1 MAETFDDIAIL
12 GYACRLPS
20 SANASAFWEVLAEGR
35 CVVSEVSGDRWA
47 RERFGHPDRSAPGKT
62 YTWAA
67 GQIDDVWG
75 FDPGFFGI
83 SPREAVQIDPQQR
96 LLLQVTWEAL
106 EHAGLPPSKLAGS
119 RTGVYVG
126 ASSLDY
132 GNQFLF
138 DPAAADVQLM
148 TGNTLSIVSNRISYV
163 LDLRGPSFTVDT
175 ACSSSLVALHEAL
188 EAIRTGRIDT
198 AVVGGVN
205 LLLSPLPFVGFA
217 RASMLS
223 PSGLCRA
230 FDADGDGYVR
240 SEGAAVLVLRSANAA
255 RANGDSIR
263 GLIVGSGINA
273 DGRTVGLSLPSS
285 ESQADLLEEV
295 YSRFEIAPDSVAFIE
310 AHGTGTRV
318 GDPAEAMALG
328 EKIGKRRKSPLL
340 LGSVKTN
347 VGHLEPA
354 SGLVG
359 LLKAQLALENDLLP
373 PSLHFNT
380 PNPDIPFAALNL
392 EVVTHARPLPR
403 GSSPRYAGV
412 NSFGFGGANAHVV
425 LRDADPV
432 PAGRSPVADA
442 AAPLVVSAQTREAL
456 AELAKRYRDRIEAAD
471 ETQAARIVNAAA
483 YTRDRLEHRAVF
495 LGRTKAERLAAI
507 DGYLGGTAHPA
518 VADGRAIA
526 RGSQVAF
533 LFSGNGAQWP
543 GMGRSAYQADRDFR
557 LAFDRIDRVFM
568 GIAGWSLLTA
578 LFSPELDAE
587 IERTE
592 IAQPLLFAI
601 QVALAE
607 ALARRGVTPAA
618 VAGHSV
624 GEVAAAC
631 VSGALTLDQGVRV
644 IHARSTH
651 QEVTRH
657 LGGMAALL
665 MPAEQAAAAIA
676 DPRFAGIEIAAI
688 NSPRSITISG
698 PSELLDVFAK
708 HARKQRWALKRLD
721 LDYPFHCALVEPIR
735 DPLVGALSGLAP
747 RAGRVPFIS
756 TVSGA
761 ETPGMGLDAD
771 YWWQNVRRPVR
782 FEAGVRT
789 LAGMGY
795 RLFLEIGPRPV
806 LTGYVND
813 ILRTMDVAANVLSS
827 LDRGDDKPDVVGLI
841 AASVLAAGGS
851 VDEAAMFGPRVVPS
865 SDLPTYPWQNKPYR
879 IDATSEAIGAISGRP
894 HSLLGARLRRESV
907 EWFNHIDSAL
917 VPWLADHKVEDSV
930 VLPAAG
936 FAEMALSAARSWL
949 GVPAVELADF
959 DVVAPLIVEADAARE
974 TMVRISP
981 DDHVIEIV
989 SRSRLTTDDWTI
1001 HARGA
1006 ITRSP
1011 GLPDVTAPVPAEG
1024 GRRVTADRLYKLTER
1039 FGLRYGPVFRR
1050 AHAVVIESDN
1060 VATVELAPPDP
1071 ATANAGFALDPTLL
1085 DACFHGLF
1093 ALLDGREGLDG
1104 RDGST
1109 VLPVRF
1115 GSLRIAAAGKT
1126 PTSAR
1131 LVVTRASVR
1140 SVTARIEMF
1149 DAGGALVAV
1158 LDGARFQRV
1167 KLTTA
1172 DRPDDLAYRVLPKR
1186 LVSRDGVDPFAT
1198 VWPAGP
1204 EVALRTLGLITDE
1217 APELEEGALLVEAA
1231 ARSAAVEA
1239 LRPLLA
1245 GGEPVTLD
1253 AMVQSGRL
1261 AEDARSLAAGLLI
1274 ALEEYGI
1281 VGETDAGW
1289 AIEDDTDLPD
1299 VSHIVRTLIAE
1310 HPDRIAEATLAA
1322 RLPLVLAERLA
1333 GGLVESADDVFSS
1346 GTLDHLATASP
1357 MARPLGDAI
1366 GALAATIASAW
1377 PEGAPLRMLAA
1388 GAHDVDLL
1396 RRLIALV
1403 DPAYMS
1409 VTVTDPSGSVLER
1422 ARLRL
1427 GDGTG
1432 ARFAPIAD
1440 IGTETNAYDLVLSA
1454 GRLTHFAPE
1463 GLSAL
1468 ARAAAPGGRLVA
1480 IELSPTIV
1488 LDAICGVGA
1497 DWWRTGLSADQGIG
1511 RNATADE
1518 WKTTLADAGF
1528 AAVTA
1533 LPLAS
1538 DLTDALVLCA
1548 DCTAASVEAP
1558 AAETLGRVVVIAD
1571 AEGPGRSLAD
1581 AVATAMR
1588 SRGRTVTLAV
1598 VDGAVEAGE
1607 IDVVAL
1613 DLARSTEAGVLEEL
1627 MRGEG
1632 RCDLVFALGAAD
1644 DRVPLATITRRLDRL
1659 GTLLVKIAEAR
1670 PRLWVLAPGAA
1681 QSIAG
1686 GPGHRPSQAAAWGFG
1701 RVALNEFP
1709 DVELRLIDPA
1719 PTLQPGE
1726 MAVRIASEI
1735 ADPIAEREIVLDA
1748 NRRTGLRIER
1758 GGVIAD
1764 AGEETGGAEP
1774 AFVLETTRVGIDG
1787 LAWVRR
1793 ARRVPG
1799 PGEIEFA
1806 VDAAGLNFRDVMWS
1820 LGLLPEEAL
1829 EDGFAGPTIGME
1841 CSGTIVRIGPGVTR
1855 CAVGDRIIAFA
1866 PACFATHVTV
1876 AERAVAP
1883 MPSSV
1888 APEAAATIPVAFLT
1902 AYYSLVE
1909 LARIDEGETVLIH
1922 GGAGGVGLAALQI
1935 AKWRG
1940 ATVIATA
1947 GSPEKRALLL
1957 ALGADHV
1964 LNSRGLEFADE
1975 VMAITGGVGVDA
1987 VLNSLAGE
1995 AMERS
2000 LGVVKPFGR
2009 FLELGKRDYY
2019 GNTRIALRPFR
2030 RNVSYFGIDADQ
2042 LLMNKPALANRMF
2055 ADLVRLFEDGT
2066 LTPLPYRR
2074 FEADAVGEA
2083 FRLMQQSGHVGKIV
2097 VVPPPVGAIRAEKPA
2112 GVQIRPDR
2120 TYLVAGGVGGFG
2132 LEAARWLAARGARS
2146 LVLASRSGKLDPA
2159 ATERVE
2165 ALRASGCS
2173 VRVAACDLVDA
2184 AAVDRLVASLAAAP
2198 APLGGVLHTAMVLD
2212 DALIQNLD
2220 ADRIGSV
2227 LAPKITGADNL
2238 DAATADL
2245 PLDFFVM
2252 FSSATTLVGNPGQAN
2267 YVAANAYLEA
2277 LARRRRAAGRPAL
2290 AVAWGAIADAG
2301 YLARNQEVSALLS
2314 RKLGR
2319 HALTAEEALD
2329 GLGRLL
2335 ALDPADPALAMV
2347 GYGRIDWAA
2356 ARKDLALLATPLA
2369 ERIAVG
2375 GGDAETGS
2383 ASVDLKALVEGM
2395 DADRAI
2401 ETVSRLLAGEIAR
2414 ILRLPADEIDRHR
2427 PLAAIGMDSLMALEL
2442 RMAAEQRMG
2451 IDIPLMSLANGATL
2465 TDISR
2470 RILARIGG
2478 EDFDSNLGEDAE
2490 SLAKSHVGDG
2500 DAESPDAAAIA
2511 SAVEEHSRKI
2521 RKIIG

>member
-106 EHAGLPPSKLAGS
+106 EHAGLPPSKLAGT
-119 RTGVYVG
+119 RAGVYVG

-175 ACSSSLVALHEAL
+175 ACSSSLVALHEAF

-198 AVVGGVN
+198 AIVAGVN
-205 LLLSPLPFVGFA
+205 LLLSPLPFVGFS

-223 PSGLCRA
+223 PTGLCRA

-240 SEGAAVLVLRSANAA
+240 SEGAAVVVLRSAAA
-255 RANGDSIR
+255 AKANGDVIR

-285 ESQADLLEEV
+285 ESQADLLAEV
-295 YSRFEIAPDSVAFIE
+295 YERFAIDPDAVAFIE

-328 EKIGKRRKSPLL
+328 RIIGQRRKAPLPV
-340 LGSVKTN
+340 GSVKTN

-373 PSLHFNT
+373 PSLHFHT
-380 PNPDIPFAALNL
+380 PNPDIPFGELNL
-392 EVVTHARPLPR
+392 EVVTQARPLPR
-403 GSSPRYAGV
+403 GASPRYAGV

-425 LRDADPV
+425 LRDADPTV
-432 PAGRSPVADA
+432 QGRSPVADA
-442 AAPLVVSAQTREAL
+442 AAPLVVSAQTKEAL
-456 AELAKRYRDRIEAAD
+456 AELARRYRGRIDESDEAQ
-471 ETQAARIVNAAA
+471 TARIVNAAA

-495 LGRTKAERLAAI
+495 LGRNKAERLAAI
-507 DGYLGGTAHPA
+507 DGYLAGTANHA
-518 VADGRAIA
+518 FADGRAIA
-526 RGSQVAF
+526 RGSEVAF
-533 LFSGNGAQWP
+533 IFSGNGAQWP

-631 VSGALTLDQGVRV
+631 VCGALSIDQAVRV

-735 DPLVGALSGLAP
+735 DPLVGALAGLTP

-756 TVSGA
+756 AVTGV
-761 ETPGMGLDAD
+761 ETPGIALDAD

-782 FEAGVRT
+782 FEPAVRT

-795 RLFLEIGPRPV
+795 RTFLEIGPRPV

-813 ILRTMDVAANVLSS
+813 TLRTMDVAANVLSS
-827 LDRGDDKPDVVGLI
+827 LDKGDDKPDVVGAV
-841 AASVLAAGGS
+841 AASVLAAGGA
-851 VDEAAMFGPRVVPS
+851 VDDAAMFGPRVAPS
-865 SDLPTYPWQNKPYR
+865 PDLPTYPWQNKPYR
-879 IDATSEAIGAISGRP
+879 IEATAEAIAAIGGRAHP
-894 HSLLGARLRRESV
+894 LLGARLRRESA
-907 EWFNHIDSAL
+907 EWFNHVDSAL
-917 VPWLADHKVEDSV
+917 VPWLADHRVEESV

-936 FAEMALSAARSWL
+936 FAEMALSAARAWL

-959 DVVAPLIVEADAARE
+959 DIIAPLIVEADAARE

-1011 GLPDVTAPVPAEG
+1011 GLPETPAPSPADG
-1024 GRRVTADRLYKLTER
+1024 VRRVTADRLYKLTER

-1050 AHAVVIESDN
+1050 AHAVDIESDS

-1071 ATANAGFALDPTLL
+1071 ATATAGFALDPTLL

-1115 GSLRIAAAGKT
+1115 GSLRVAAAGRT
-1126 PTSAR
+1126 PTLAR
-1131 LVVTRASVR
+1131 LIVTRASVR
-1140 SVTARIEMF
+1140 SVTARIELF
-1149 DAGGALVAV
+1149 DAGGAVVAV

-1167 KLTTA
+1167 KLTTG
-1172 DRPDDLAYRVLPKR
+1172 DRPDDLAYRILPKR
-1186 LVSRDGVDPFAT
+1186 LPSRDGVDPFAS
-1198 VWPAGP
+1198 VWSDGA
-1204 EVALRTLGLITDE
+1204 EAALRELGLVTDDE
-1217 APELEEGALLVEAA
+1217 PDLEEGALLVEAA
-1231 ARSAAVEA
+1231 VRSAALEA
-1239 LRPLLA
+1239 LRPLLDPA
-1245 GGEPVTLD
+1245 GPVTLEALVD
-1253 AMVQSGRL
+1253 AGKL
-1261 AEDARSLAAGLLI
+1261 AADARSLAAGLLI

-1281 VGETDAGW
+1281 VAEVEDGW
-1289 AIEDDTDLPD
+1289 RIEDDSELPA

-1322 RLPLVLAERLA
+1322 RLPTVLAERLA
-1333 GGLVESADDVFSS
+1333 GGLVGSADAVFSA

-1357 MARPLGDAI
+1357 MARPLSGAI
-1366 GALAATIASAW
+1366 YRVAAAIAEAW
-1377 PEGAPLRMLAA
+1377 PDGPPLRILAA

-1396 RRLIALV
+1396 RRLAALV
-1403 DPAYMS
+1403 DPSFMS
-1409 VTVTDPSGSVLER
+1409 VTVTDPNNSLLER

-1427 GDGTG
+1427 GDAAVSRFVPVAEIG
-1432 ARFAPIAD
+1432 A
-1440 IGTETNAYDLVLSA
+1440 ETNAYDLVLSA
-1454 GRLTHFAPE
+1454 GRLTHFPPD

-1480 IELSPTIV
+1480 VELSPSIV

-1497 DWWRTGLSADQGIG
+1497 DWWRTGLDAEQGIG
-1511 RNATADE
+1511 RNATAAE

-1528 AAVTA
+1528 GAVTA
-1533 LPLAS
+1533 LSLAS
-1538 DLTDALVLCA
+1538 DLTDAIALCA
-1548 DCTAASVEAP
+1548 NCTPASVEVAVVE
-1558 AAETLGRVVVIAD
+1558 ATGRVVVIAD
-1571 AEGPGRSLAD
+1571 AEGSGRSLAD

-1588 SRGRTVTLAV
+1588 SRGRAVTVAV
-1598 VDGAVEAGE
+1598 VGTEADAADP
-1607 IDVVAL
+1607 DVVSI
-1613 DLARSTEAGVLEEL
+1613 DLERTGDASVLADLLE
-1627 MRGEG
+1627 GEG

-1644 DRVPLATITRRLDRL
+1644 DRVPLAAISRRLDRL
-1659 GTLLVKIAEAR
+1659 GTLLVKVAETR

-1681 QSIAG
+1681 QAIAG
-1686 GPGHRPSQAAAWGFG
+1686 GPGHRPAQAAAWGFG
-1701 RVALNEFP
+1701 RVAINEFP
-1709 DVELRLIDPA
+1709 DVEIRLIDPA

-1726 MAVRIASEI
+1726 MAVRIAAEI
-1735 ADPIAEREIVLDA
+1735 ADPVADREVVIDA
-1748 NRRTGLRIER
+1748 DRRTGLRIVR
-1758 GGVIAD
+1758 GGVIGEAAAVPDGAD
-1764 AGEETGGAEP
+1764 TGL
-1774 AFVLETTRVGIDG
+1774 VLDSTRTGIDG
-1787 LAWVRR
+1787 LEWMAR
-1793 ARRVPG
+1793 ARRAPG
-1799 PGEIEFA
+1799 PGEVEIA

-1820 LGLLPEEAL
+1820 IGLLPEEAL

-1841 CSGTIVRIGPGVTR
+1841 CSGTIVRVGPGAGR
-1855 CAVGDRIIAFA
+1855 HAVGDRVISFA
-1866 PACFATHVTV
+1866 PACFASHVTV

-1909 LARIDEGETVLIH
+1909 LARLDEGETVLIH

-1947 GSPEKRALLL
+1947 GSAEKRALLL
-1957 ALGADHV
+1957 SLGADHV
-1964 LNSRGLEFADE
+1964 LNSRSVEFADE
-1975 VMAITGGVGVDA
+1975 VMRLTNGVGVDA

-2000 LGVVKPFGR
+2000 LGVVRPFGR

-2019 GNTRIALRPFR
+2019 ANTRIALRPFR

-2042 LLMNKPALANRMF
+2042 LLMNKPALADRMF
-2055 ADLVRLFEDGT
+2055 AELVRLFEDGT

-2074 FEADAVGEA
+2074 FDAEAVGEA

-2097 VVPPPVGAIRAEKPA
+2097 VVPPRPTTAIVATPTRTT
-2112 GVQIRPDR
+2112 VRPDR

-2132 LEAARWLAARGARS
+2132 LEAGRWLAARGARH
-2146 LVLASRSGKLDPA
+2146 LVLASRSGKLDEA
-2159 ATERVE
+2159 ATARVE
-2165 ALRASGCS
+2165 ALRASGCA
-2173 VRVAACDLVDA
+2173 VRVVACDLADLGSVE
-2184 AAVDRLVASLAAAP
+2184 RLVKSLSAGTT
-2198 APLGGVLHTAMVLD
+2198 PLAGVLHTAMVLD

-2220 ADRIGSV
+2220 AERIGAV
-2227 LAPKITGADNL
+2227 LAPKIAGAENL
-2238 DAATADL
+2238 DAATASLQLDL
-2245 PLDFFVM
+2245 FVM

-2277 LARRRRAAGRPAL
+2277 LARRRRAAGKPAL

-2319 HALTAEEALD
+2319 HALTATEALD

-2335 ALDPADPALAMV
+2335 DLDPTDPALSVV

-2369 ERIAVG
+2369 ERIAIA
-2375 GGDAETGS
+2375 GGDTETGS
-2383 ASVDLKALVEGM
+2383 ATIDLKALVAGL

-2401 ETVSRLLAGEIAR
+2401 ETVSRLLAAEIAR

-2478 EDFDSNLGEDAE
+2478 DEYESNLGEDAE
-2490 SLAKSHVGDG
+2490 ALAKSHVGDS
-2500 DAESPDAAAIA
+2500 DVESPDAAAIA
-2511 SAVEEHSRKI
+2511 TAVEEHSRKI